1 MIEQSFVGKTG
12 ALSLSSQGQR
22 KTVSYDIL
30 RMTTNEQNH
39 KFWEEVGSASNT
51 SIYLSSKF
59 WTRNTSYSNSNL
71 IRMTTIEDDPVI
83 MVSKDVLKAN
93 EECTLSQLCIRFERV
108 KVPGSNKTKIK
119 RIRKCC
125 IGYAI
130 DILEHLKKDLG
141 FNVEL
146 YFVEDGFY
154 GGYDSK
160 TNTWN
165 GLINDLL
172 QGKAD
177 MTLTTLT
184 INEVRSRV
192 VDYSNAFLYGETK
205 IMLGRGKKKVSMIEM
220 GFLAPFDS
228 SLWLVSLLAIN
239 VTLVIVWLIERFSP
253 YGHFNTHKGRL
264 KYIFDASACMSFI
277 WSSVFKLQLDNV
289 NPRSVSARTTS
300 AVFAFAMLI
309 LISSYTANLAA
320 SLVTT
325 DNHKVSEIRDKKVGE
340 SMHRI

>member
-22 KTVSYDIL
+22 KTVTYDIL
-30 RMTTNEQNH
+30 RMSKNPQGL
-39 KFWEEVGSASNT
+39 KVWEEVGSASNI
-51 SIYLSSKF
+51 SVYLDSKF
-59 WTRNTSYSNSNL
+59 WTKNSSYPTSNL

-83 MVSKDVLKAN
+83 MVSKDVLKEN
-93 EECTLSQLCIRFERV
+93 EECTLSQLCIRVKRV
-108 KVPGSNKTKIK
+108 KIPGTNKTQIK

-154 GGYDSK
+154 GGYDPVTK
-160 TNTWN
+160 TWN
-165 GLINDLL
+165 GLINDLI
-172 QGKAD
+172 QDKAD
-177 MTLTTLT
+177 MALTTLT

-192 VDYSNAFLYGETK
+192 IEYSNAFLYGETK
-205 IMLGRGKKKVSMIEM
+205 IMLGQGRKKVSLIEM
-220 GFLAPFDS
+220 GFLAPFDTA
-228 SLWLVSLLAIN
+228 LWLVTLLVIN
-239 VTLVIVWLIERFSP
+239 ITLVVVWLIERFSP
-253 YGHFNTHKGRL
+253 YGHFNTHMGRL
-264 KYIFDASACMSFI
+264 KYIFNASACMSFI

-325 DNHKVSEIRDKKVGE
+325 DSHKVSEIRDKKVG
-340 SMHRI
+340 